1 MSFMA
6 NEQRTIKVGG
16 CGWKEGNMK
25 FKHKLRLMVGK
36 YQSIKPISQQMG
48 KIIQTLKTIKTFYS
62 KNTGDKLLI
71 LSLAS
76 VVCKGRTVTN
86 VSQCKSI
93 VIIHFFLYTDNQAL
107 SNIQC
112 GINCLNKKDNL
123 RELSN
128 LYNLQG
134 DSSAKLSGDGC
145 QCLEM
150 LLALVFV
157 SPARV
162 VVSCYII
169 YTTLGMGRCEQCC
182 VDTHGA

>member
-1 MSFMA
+1 M
-6 NEQRTIKVGG
+6 
-16 CGWKEGNMK
+16 
-25 FKHKLRLMVGK
+25 
-36 YQSIKPISQQMG
+36 
-48 KIIQTLKTIKTFYS
+48 
-62 KNTGDKLLI
+62 
-71 LSLAS
+71 
-76 VVCKGRTVTN
+76 TN

-150 LLALVFV
+150 LLTLVFV
-157 SPARV
+157 SPAPV
-162 VVSCYII
+162 
-169 YTTLGMGRCEQCC
+169 LW
-182 VDTHGA
+182 

>member
-71 LSLAS
+71 LNLAS
-76 VVCKGRTVTN
+76 AVCTGQGRSVTN

-150 LLALVFV
+150 LLTLCL
-157 SPARV
+157 SPPP
-162 VVSCYII
+162 
-169 YTTLGMGRCEQCC
+169 LCC
-182 VDTHGA
+182 GELLHHLYHIRYGEV

>member
-48 KIIQTLKTIKTFYS
+48 KIIQTLKTIITFYS

-71 LSLAS
+71 LNLAS
-76 VVCKGRTVTN
+76 VVCKGHTVTN

-150 LLALVFV
+150 LLALCVV
-157 SPARV
+157 SPAPV

-182 VDTHGA
+182 VDTHGI